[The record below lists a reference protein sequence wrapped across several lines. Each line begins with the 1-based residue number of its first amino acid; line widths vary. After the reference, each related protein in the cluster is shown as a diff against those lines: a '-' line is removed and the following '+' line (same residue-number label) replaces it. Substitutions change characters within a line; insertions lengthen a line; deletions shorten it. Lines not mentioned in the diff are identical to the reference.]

1 MGVVTN
7 FGTVKASLGASYRAL
22 NHSKYVFSQFRG
34 PVVGRLWVV
43 GSTGNID
50 GGILV
55 PGVASLD
62 INDLRVGD
70 KNWHLGVLGAFA
82 GTVPQARMTPQGLSI
97 QLDAADDD
105 GYEFAPSLGEAITFA
120 ATGLATDLT
129 YQAPARAIDTFTA
142 RTDDCFVRVK
152 LILQD
157 VSAQDTVAVGFR
169 KSEKIQATG
178 IGTYTDYYVV
188 NINNGTAESRTRLN
202 SGTEAVVVST
212 ETVADAGTVTL
223 EVRVNAGGVARG
235 LVNDAMLATSSAAF
249 TFDSGDLL
257 IPFLFVQNDGTDGGA
272 VHIVEWE
279 SGPWTQRGLN
289 DIVDV
294 VN

>member
-1 MGVVTN
+1 MGVSN
-7 FGTVKASLGASYRAL
+7 FGTIKANLGASYRAL
-22 NHSKYVFSQFRG
+22 NHSKYVFSQFSG

-62 INDLRVGD
+62 INDIRVGNR
-70 KNWHLGVLGAFA
+70 NWHLGVLGAFA
-82 GTVPQARMTPQGLSI
+82 GTAPQVRMTPQGLSV
-97 QLDAADDD
+97 QLDAVDND

-129 YQAPARAIDTFTA
+129 YQAPARAIDTFKA

-169 KSEKIQATG
+169 RSEKTQATG
-178 IGTYTDYYVV
+178 IGTFTDYYVV
-188 NINNGTAESRTRLN
+188 NVNVGTAESRTRLN
-202 SGTEAVVVST
+202 SGTEAVVAST

-223 EVRVNAGGVARG
+223 EVRVNTGGVARG
-235 LVNDAMLATSSAAF
+235 FVNDAALATSSAAY
-249 TFDSGDLL
+249 TFDLDDLL
-257 IPFLFVQNDGTDGGA
+257 IPTLYVQNSTVDGGA

-279 SGPWTQRGLN
+279 SGPWDQRGLAG
-289 DIVDV
+289 ILDV